1 MSLPGPRMAVAAL
14 DHVRFSYDG
23 GASWALDGVDLRVA
37 GGERVCVVGANG
49 SGKSTLARILAGL
62 AAPDSGSVTLL
73 GEHVFDERSGADPD
87 AYRRA
92 RRGIGA
98 VFQNPE
104 DQIVTTVVEDDVAFG
119 PENLGVARDGIGRRI
134 EGALRAVG
142 MAAFRGADPTVMS
155 GGQQQRVAIA
165 GTLAMAPS
173 MIVLDEPTAMLDAA
187 ARGEVMRILDA
198 LQSRGVAIVLITH
211 HDDETAHADR
221 VIHMADGRI
230 MAVEDAAGSARPK
243 PAARG
248 KAGAA
253 PDASGPAEP
262 AESTRSTDSAE
273 SADPA
278 RSTTPE
284 KPEAPTRSAAPM
296 DPPAPTASAAPM
308 THAKPAASS
317 TSADAAGTTDQGAER
332 LPAAEAQAASAG
344 PTEPMR
350 ADAAAVKALSD
361 AGPAAEAQAAS
372 ESGPDSPDGRTAQER
387 PGPAVAVDHVSFSY
401 PGAAAPVLDDVSFT
415 VRRGETVAI
424 MGRNGA
430 GKSTLARLLCAL
442 ERPDAGS
449 IAICGVPTGGRR
461 RERRELRRHIG
472 YVMQHPERQL
482 FADTVAQ
489 DIAYGPTN
497 QGLPAEEV
505 RARVDEALRLLRIEH
520 IADRSPF
527 ALSGGQQ
534 RLAAI
539 AGVIACHP
547 DVLVLDEPTASLDA
561 AATARIHELIRALR
575 RRGVTVLIITHAPA
589 EAKALADRVIAVG
602 AADDAPRGNGVS
614 ATGSLDAD
622 ESVPEPFDAGTPAD
636 GSRGAADGD
645 PSDDDAVAAHPP
657 RAGESVSGS
666 RDAGGSADGSRGA
679 ADGARRRSPL
689 SSLDPRVTMVTFLA
703 LMFTAFAISNAWQ
716 LGLAALLTVGVVAAG
731 RIDPLRL
738 LASVRLILGML
749 VVMGALNVFFARG
762 GATLAELGPIAITT
776 GGLAT
781 AALYMLRFAL
791 VILLGAVLL
800 ATTTPTA
807 LTDAVGSLLS
817 PLRRLGVHTQEIAL
831 VLSLA
836 MRFLPTL
843 SREAHAIIDAQAA
856 RGGDVETGSP
866 ARRIRA
872 LTAIVVPVFAGT
884 LRHADNLAL
893 ALDARC
899 YEEGAHRTHWREMR
913 VRGRDAMLV
922 AVTAA
927 YLAMLIALA

>member
-62 AAPDSGSVTLL
+62 AAPDSGSVALL

-134 EGALRAVG
+134 DGALRAVG

-230 MAVEDAAGSARPK
+230 VAVEDAACAARPET
-243 PAARG
+243 AARG
-248 KAGAA
+248 EAGAA
-253 PDASGPAEP
+253 PDASGPADP
-262 AESTRSTDSAE
+262 ADSTRSTDSAE

-284 KPEAPTRSAAPM
+284 KPEASTRSAAPM
-296 DPPAPTASAAPM
+296 DPPAPTASTAPM

-317 TSADAAGTTDQGAER
+317 TSADAAGTAHQGAER
-332 LPAAEAQAASAG
+332 LPASAAPAAPAG
-344 PTEPMR
+344 PTEPMH

-361 AGPAAEAQAAS
+361 AGPAVTAPAAS
-372 ESGPDSPDGRTAQER
+372 ESDPDSPGGRTAQER

-442 ERPDAGS
+442 ERPGAGS

-489 DIAYGPTN
+489 DVAYGPTN

-589 EAKALADRVIAVG
+589 EAEALADRVVAVG
-602 AADDAPRGNGVS
+602 APGDAPCGNGVS
-614 ATGSLDAD
+614 ATGSLGAD
-622 ESVPEPFDAGTPAD
+622 DSVPEPFY
-636 GSRGAADGD
+636 
-645 PSDDDAVAAHPP
+645 
-657 RAGESVSGS
+657 
-666 RDAGGSADGSRGA
+666 AGGSADGSRGA
-679 ADGARRRSPL
+679 ADGARRHSPL
-689 SSLDPRVTMVTFLA
+689 SSLDPRVTMVTFLV

-716 LGLAALLTVGVVAAG
+716 LGLAALLTAGVVAAG

-762 GATLAELGPIAITT
+762 GATLAELGPIVITT

-800 ATTTPTA
+800 ATTTPTT

-922 AVTAA
+922 AVAAA

>member
-62 AAPDSGSVTLL
+62 AAPDRGSVTLL

-134 EGALRAVG
+134 AGALRAVG

-284 KPEAPTRSAAPM
+284 KPEVPTRSAAPM
-296 DPPAPTASAAPM
+296 DPPAPTASTAPM

-332 LPAAEAQAASAG
+332 LPVSAAPATSGG

-361 AGPAAEAQAAS
+361 AGPAVTAPAAS
-372 ESGPDSPDGRTAQER
+372 ESGSDSPDGRTAQER

-589 EAKALADRVIAVG
+589 EAEALADRVIAVG
-602 AADDAPRGNGVS
+602 APGDAPYGNGVS

-622 ESVPEPFDAGTPAD
+622 ESVPEPFDAGRP
-636 GSRGAADGD
+636 
-645 PSDDDAVAAHPP
+645 
-657 RAGESVSGS
+657 
-666 RDAGGSADGSRGA
+666 ADGSRGA

-689 SSLDPRVTMVTFLA
+689 SSLDPRVTMVTFLV
-703 LMFTAFAISNAWQ
+703 LMFTAFAISNTWQ
-716 LGLAALLTVGVVAAG
+716 LGLAALLTAGVVAAG

-866 ARRIRA
+866 VRRIRA

-922 AVTAA
+922 AVAAA